1 MADLDKFAAEQQLQ
15 VDDRAF
21 AEHLDAQDPLKHL
34 RTEFAIPSLGSILR
48 DAAPRTWGRP
58 YAKGQA
64 GCRDGPDGPCG
75 FFGSGPALQRNA
87 RMTRAFT

>member
-1 MADLDKFAAEQQLQ
+1 MADLDKLAAEQQLQ
-15 VDDRAF
+15 VEDRAF

-58 YAKGQA
+58 DA
-64 GCRDGPDGPCG
+64 
-75 FFGSGPALQRNA
+75 
-87 RMTRAFT
+87 TRPGRLPGRC